1 MPKMIGWRE
10 VMERIKEL
18 YELYKEAIFG
28 YFLRMVGNKEE
39 AGELT
44 QEAFFQAC
52 LSLHKFKGK
61 ASLKTWFFA
70 IARNVYLKHL
80 REKNRVVILPLVEQA
95 LKETDSP
102 LEILVEKEELK
113 KFQQVLE
120 KLPEN
125 FRTIIILR
133 EYEQFSYE
141 EIATIFGQT
150 VNWARVTFFRAKKQL
165 VDTYRKLEDE

>member
-1 MPKMIGWRE
+1 
-10 VMERIKEL
+10 
-18 YELYKEAIFG
+18 
-28 YFLRMVGNKEE
+28 
-39 AGELT
+39 
-44 QEAFFQAC
+44 
-52 LSLHKFKGK
+52 
-61 ASLKTWFFA
+61 
-70 IARNVYLKHL
+70 L

>member
-1 MPKMIGWRE
+1 M
-10 VMERIKEL
+10 
-18 YELYKEAIFG
+18 
-28 YFLRMVGNKEE
+28 
-39 AGELT
+39 
-44 QEAFFQAC
+44 
-52 LSLHKFKGK
+52 
-61 ASLKTWFFA
+61 
-70 IARNVYLKHL
+70 
-80 REKNRVVILPLVEQA
+80 ILPLVEQA
-95 LKETDSP
+95 LKEQIPFRNISR
-102 LEILVEKEELK
+102 ERRIK

>member
-1 MPKMIGWRE
+1 
-10 VMERIKEL
+10 MERIKEL

-28 YFLRMVGNKEE
+28 YFLRMLGNKEE

-52 LSLHKFKGK
+52 LSLHRFNGR

-80 REKNRVVILPLVEQA
+80 REKNKVVTLPLVEQSLEGA
-95 LKETDSP
+95 DSP
-102 LEILVEKEELK
+102 LEILVEKEEFK
-113 KFQQVLE
+113 KIQQALE

-125 FRTIIILR
+125 YRTIIILR
-133 EYEQFSYE
+133 EYEQLSYE
-141 EIATIFGQT
+141 EIATVFGRT

-165 VDTYRKLEDE
+165 VDAYRKLEDE